1 MSEMDISNQPP
12 NPMPCQEKKEMDK
25 KLRDIIE
32 WAIHN
37 GILAADDQVREK
49 IVSESVEAIKKVLLE
64 MKRKQEF
71 PKEE

>member
-1 MSEMDISNQPP
+1 M
-12 NPMPCQEKKEMDK
+12 KEMDK

-37 GILAADDQVREK
+37 GILAADNRVREK